1 MEERIMFASLVV
13 RTRRVRLLA
22 GVLVALAAVSVLGA
36 REGTARPVKAQPAG
50 YPSFVARLT
59 GSDAFIGLGVT
70 ADGKEWLAY
79 VCDSVFYGEWFRGTV
94 EADKT
99 QIEIQSGS
107 GAKLRLEFGGMGVGS
122 ALEAGKTPV
131 GFLETGT
138 GVSLGFA
145 TETAR
150 EGSGLFR
157 ADRDVDGRN
166 VTGGWIVIDG
176 EGRGALLEHLP
187 GGIDRLWGL
196 GRDAAK
202 DVDFGAKVANVQ
214 NFGRFDLAEVDSSFV
229 GSFARR

>member
-1 MEERIMFASLVV
+1 MFASLVV
-13 RTRRVRLLA
+13 RTRRARLLA

-50 YPSFVARLT
+50 YPSFVAKLA

-79 VCDSVFYGEWFRGTV
+79 VCDSVFYGEWFRSTV
-94 EADKT
+94 EVDKT
-99 QIEIQSGS
+99 QVEIQSGS

-150 EGSGLFR
+150 QGSGLFR
-157 ADRDVDGRN
+157 ADREVDGRS
-166 VTGGWIVIDG
+166 VTGGWIVIEG
-176 EGRGALLEHLP
+176 EGRGALIERLP
-187 GGIDRLWGL
+187 GSQGERLWGL
-196 GRDAAK
+196 GRNAAA
-202 DVDFGAKVANVQ
+202 DVDLGAKVANVQ
-214 NFGRFDLAEVDSSFV
+214 GFGRFDLAEVDSSFV